1 MTTERDNLVATNIQV
16 GLLIAEL
23 RSFMAVSASAMWSFD
38 SATQVQATI
47 VTAALEYHLDELF
60 GWSAQH
66 RGAGPSLRD
75 GPPTMGNTLQMLPA
89 HLPGLPSQLLRLVR
103 EARQLESALA
113 VDASAAAASRFAA

>member
-23 RSFMAVSASAMWSFD
+23 RSFMAVSASALRSFD

-47 VTAALEYHLDELF
+47 VTAALEHHLDELF

-66 RGAGPSLRD
+66 RGAGLPLRD
-75 GPPTMGNTLQMLPA
+75 GPPTMGITLQMLPA
-89 HLPGLPSQLLRLVR
+89 HLPGLPSQLQRLVR
-103 EARQLESALA
+103 EARQLETALA
-113 VDASAAAASRFAA
+113 GDAGAVIASRIAA